1 MGVSVAKVM
10 CVCVCGLRARG
21 EGTDI
26 QDPLEVVNASER
38 RSRGCVQ
45 SDDYRQELHAGI
57 LVAVWELV

>member
-1 MGVSVAKVM
+1 M
-10 CVCVCGLRARG
+10 CVCGLRARG

-26 QDPLEVVNASER
+26 KDPLEVVNVRER